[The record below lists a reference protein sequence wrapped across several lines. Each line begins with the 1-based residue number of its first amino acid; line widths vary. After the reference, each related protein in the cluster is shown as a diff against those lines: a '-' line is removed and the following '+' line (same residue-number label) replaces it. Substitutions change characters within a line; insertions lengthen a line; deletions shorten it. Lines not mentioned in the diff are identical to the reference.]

1 MVSIIIHG
9 SAIAILAL
17 ATGATWISITFCGNL
32 AHKLL
37 FKLVSLPIPAISD
50 FLISVIEKFP
60 ISAVVCLISLGYGS
74 CGGIALMVTC
84 VLYFIL
90 VGILLIFE
98 FTIHLSLILY
108 LCYLAHKNVR
118 GLPREVCI

>member
-9 SAIAILAL
+9 SAIAILGL
-17 ATGATWISITFCGNL
+17 ATGGVWITITFCGNI
-32 AHKLL
+32 AHKML

-60 ISAVVCLISLGYGS
+60 ISAVVCLISLAYGS

-84 VLYFIL
+84 VLYFVL
-90 VGILLIFE
+90 VSFFFIF
-98 FTIHLSLILY
+98 
-108 LCYLAHKNVR
+108 
-118 GLPREVCI
+118 